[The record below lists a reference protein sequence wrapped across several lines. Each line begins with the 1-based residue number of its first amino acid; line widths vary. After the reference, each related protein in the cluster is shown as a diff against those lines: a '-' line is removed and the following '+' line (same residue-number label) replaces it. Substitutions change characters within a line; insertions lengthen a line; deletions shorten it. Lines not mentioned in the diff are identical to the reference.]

1 MKSSPT
7 RTKHYLT
14 RHYLIIPLSLRLLKA
29 IGLSDTEAMKT
40 IRISLPIVT
49 SKDYNDIKFDV
60 DGLLVEIDKALKLFD
75 MENNDGKS

>member
-1 MKSSPT
+1 
-7 RTKHYLT
+7 
-14 RHYLIIPLSLRLLKA
+14 
-29 IGLSDTEAMKT
+29 MKT